1 MGVYCVFGLVNPP
14 VFGLWPLW
22 EGRQVSKEEEVV
34 DRGGGGGGE
43 VHGGGG
49 RAGLRGPTIP
59 N

>member
-1 MGVYCVFGLVNPP
+1 MGGPTGLKGEV
-14 VFGLWPLW
+14 W
-22 EGRQVSKEEEVV
+22 STEEEVV
-34 DRGGGGGGE
+34 DRGGGGGE